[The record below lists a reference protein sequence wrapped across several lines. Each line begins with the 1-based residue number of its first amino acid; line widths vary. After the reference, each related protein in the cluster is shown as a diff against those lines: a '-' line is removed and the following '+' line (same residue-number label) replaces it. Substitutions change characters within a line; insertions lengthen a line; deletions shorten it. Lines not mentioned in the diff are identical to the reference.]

1 MSVENPD
8 HREEPSHTGH
18 GGAALPG
25 GGDRT
30 VQLEREHA
38 VTRGLTVAAGL
49 VTSGWRTTLALAS
62 VTLLLVMAG
71 AIRSW
76 LERPEGPVVPDPPAR
91 GAELTGGPARL
102 SDEDLEGLLRRRVQ
116 ECLCDDGRLRL
127 DPDGDAHDQIEA
139 VFGPIYATNI
149 PEFLDWHY
157 TVVGQYTELA
167 MAAAGRLEQ
176 EIDSR
181 LFGNLT
187 EQVELA
193 SGAIATMQESE
204 ARALLAQ
211 CIESE
216 VQLLDADR
224 ETRELRVRMLNEA
237 IGDARRLAA
246 LQGPS
251 VFASLNEAIGDAL
264 RRLAASAGVSGSGRT
279 RGAGVAGGLL
289 VKAIVKKLLASIA
302 VKTTGKSA
310 VKAVGSWKG
319 AAAVAAALSPLGPV
333 GTVVGGVLG
342 AAGGWF
348 IVDLLAVEVDEFLN
362 RDDLEREL
370 VALTDERRAETAAA
384 MSAAIEARARAFDA
398 MCLPRAFDEPESEPL
413 GPFTPSELGDRR

>member
-8 HREEPSHTGH
+8 YRDEPPDTCHGATEPSGRE
-18 GGAALPG
+18 
-25 GGDRT
+25 DRT
-30 VQLEREHA
+30 VRSEPEHA
-38 VTRGLTVAAGL
+38 VTRGLAVAAGM
-49 VTSGWRTTLALAS
+49 VTSGWRTILALAS

-76 LERPEGPVVPDPPAR
+76 PERPDGPAAPDSPAP
-91 GAELTGGPARL
+91 GAERPVGPARM
-102 SDEDLEGLLRRRVQ
+102 SDEDLEALLRRRVQ

-127 DPDGDAHDQIEA
+127 EHADGAVHEQIEA

-167 MAAAGRLEQ
+167 WAAAGRLEQ
-176 EIDSR
+176 EIDAR

-204 ARALLAQ
+204 ASALLAQ

-224 ETRELRVRMLNEA
+224 ETRELRIRMLNEA
-237 IGDARRLAA
+237 IDDT
-246 LQGPS
+246 
-251 VFASLNEAIGDAL
+251 F
-264 RRLAASAGVSGSGRT
+264 RRLAASAGVSGSGAV
-279 RGAGVAGGLL
+279 GAGVAGGLL

-310 VKAVGSWKG
+310 VKAVGSWK
-319 AAAVAAALSPLGPV
+319 AS
-333 GTVVGGVLG
+333 VV
-342 AAGGWF
+342 
-348 IVDLLAVEVDEFLN
+348 
-362 RDDLEREL
+362 
-370 VALTDERRAETAAA
+370 
-384 MSAAIEARARAFDA
+384 FDGH
-398 MCLPRAFDEPESEPL
+398 LKS
-413 GPFTPSELGDRR
+413 

>member
-8 HREEPSHTGH
+8 HREQPSHAGH
-18 GGAALPG
+18 GDAARPG
-25 GGDRT
+25 EGDRP
-30 VQLEREHA
+30 VQSERERA
-38 VTRGLTVAAGL
+38 VTRGLAVAAGML
-49 VTSGWRTTLALAS
+49 TSGWRTILALAS
-62 VTLLLVMAG
+62 VTLLLVIGAG
-71 AIRSW
+71 IRGCW
-76 LERPEGPVVPDPPAR
+76 PERPDGPVAPGPSARRAEPAD
-91 GAELTGGPARL
+91 GPARL

-127 DPDGDAHDQIEA
+127 EHSDDVLHEQIEA
-139 VFGPIYATNI
+139 VFDPIYATNI

-167 MAAAGRLEQ
+167 LAAAGRLEQ

-181 LFGNLT
+181 LFGDLT

-204 ARALLAQ
+204 ARALLVQ
-211 CIESE
+211 CIDSE

-237 IGDARRLAA
+237 IGDT
-246 LQGPS
+246 
-251 VFASLNEAIGDAL
+251 L
-264 RRLAASAGVSGSGRT
+264 RRLATSAGVSGSG
-279 RGAGVAGGLL
+279 AIAASAAGGLL
-289 VKAIVKKLLASIA
+289 VKGIVKKLLASIA

-310 VKAVGSWKG
+310 AKAVGSWK
-319 AAAVAAALSPLGPV
+319 AAAALAAALSALGPV

-342 AAGGWF
+342 AAGGWLV
-348 IVDLLAVEVDEFLN
+348 VDRLAVEFDEFWN
-362 RDDLEREL
+362 RDDLQREL
-370 VALTDERRAETAAA
+370 VALADERRAEIAAA

-398 MCLPRAFDEPESEPL
+398 MCLPRALDEPEFEPL
-413 GPFTPSELGDRR
+413 GPFTPSELDDRR

>member
-1 MSVENPD
+1 MNVENPD
-8 HREEPSHTGH
+8 HREQPSDTSH
-18 GGAALPG
+18 GGAVRPG
-25 GGDRT
+25 GGDRS
-30 VQLEREHA
+30 VQSERERV
-38 VTRGLTVAAGL
+38 VTRGLAVAAGM
-49 VTSGWRTTLALAS
+49 VTWGWGTILALAS

-76 LERPEGPVVPDPPAR
+76 PERPDGPVAPDPPGR
-91 GAELTGGPARL
+91 RAEPAGGPARL
-102 SDEDLEGLLRRRVQ
+102 SAEDLEGLLRRRVQ

-127 DPDGDAHDQIEA
+127 DHPDGALHEQIEA

-157 TVVGQYTELA
+157 TVAGQYTQLA
-167 MAAAGRLEQ
+167 LAAAGRLEQ

-193 SGAIATMQESE
+193 SGAIVAVQESE

-224 ETRELRVRMLNEA
+224 ETRELRVRMLSEA
-237 IGDARRLAA
+237 IGDT
-246 LQGPS
+246 
-251 VFASLNEAIGDAL
+251 L
-264 RRLAASAGVSGSGRT
+264 RRLAVSAGVSGSGAV
-279 RGAGVAGGLL
+279 GAGVAGGLL
-289 VKAIVKKLLASIA
+289 VKGMVKKLLASIA

-310 VKAVGSWKG
+310 AKAVGSWK
-319 AAAVAAALSPLGPV
+319 AAAAAAAALSALGPV

-342 AAGGWF
+342 AAGGWL
-348 IVDLLAVEVDEFLN
+348 IVDRLAVEVDERLN

-370 VALTDERRAETAAA
+370 IALADERRAEIVAA

-398 MCLPRAFDEPESEPL
+398 MCLPRALDEPEPEPL
-413 GPFTPSELGDRR
+413 GPFTPDGLNDRR

>member
-8 HREEPSHTGH
+8 HREQPSPAGH
-18 GGAALPG
+18 GGAALPA
-25 GGDRT
+25 GGDRSD
-30 VQLEREHA
+30 QSERERA
-38 VTRGLTVAAGL
+38 VTRGLAVAAGM
-49 VTSGWRTTLALAS
+49 VTWGWGTILALAS

-76 LERPEGPVVPDPPAR
+76 PERPDGPVAPDPPAR
-91 GAELTGGPARL
+91 RAELAAGPARL
-102 SDEDLEGLLRRRVQ
+102 SAEDLEGLLRRRVQ

-127 DPDGDAHDQIEA
+127 EHPDGALHEQLEA
-139 VFGPIYATNI
+139 VFRPIYATNI

-157 TVVGQYTELA
+157 TVVGQYTQLA
-167 MAAAGRLEQ
+167 LAAAGRVEQ

-211 CIESE
+211 CIEGE

-224 ETRELRVRMLNEA
+224 ETRELLDRMLNA
-237 IGDARRLAA
+237 AVGDT
-246 LQGPS
+246 
-251 VFASLNEAIGDAL
+251 L
-264 RRLAASAGVSGSGRT
+264 RRLAASAAVSGSGAV
-279 RGAGVAGGLL
+279 GAGVAGGLL
-289 VKAIVKKLLASIA
+289 VKGIVKKLLASIA

-310 VKAVGSWKG
+310 AKARG
-319 AAAVAAALSPLGPV
+319 AEDAAHH
-333 GTVVGGVLG
+333 GTDGAERGQGG
-342 AAGGWF
+342 GGRRCR
-348 IVDLLAVEVDEFLN
+348 LP
-362 RDDLEREL
+362 
-370 VALTDERRAETAAA
+370 RAEIAAA

-398 MCLPRAFDEPESEPL
+398 MCLPRALDEPEPEPL
-413 GPFTPSELGDRR
+413 GPFTPDELNDRR

>member
-1 MSVENPD
+1 M
-8 HREEPSHTGH
+8 
-18 GGAALPG
+18 
-25 GGDRT
+25 
-30 VQLEREHA
+30 
-38 VTRGLTVAAGL
+38 
-49 VTSGWRTTLALAS
+49 
-62 VTLLLVMAG
+62 
-71 AIRSW
+71 
-76 LERPEGPVVPDPPAR
+76 
-91 GAELTGGPARL
+91 
-102 SDEDLEGLLRRRVQ
+102 
-116 ECLCDDGRLRL
+116 
-127 DPDGDAHDQIEA
+127 
-139 VFGPIYATNI
+139 
-149 PEFLDWHY
+149 
-157 TVVGQYTELA
+157 
-167 MAAAGRLEQ
+167 
-176 EIDSR
+176 
-181 LFGNLT
+181 FGNLT

-237 IGDARRLAA
+237 IGDA
-246 LQGPS
+246 
-251 VFASLNEAIGDAL
+251 L
-264 RRLAASAGVSGSGRT
+264 RRLAASAGVSGSGAV
-279 RGAGVAGGLL
+279 GAGVAGGLL

-333 GTVVGGVLG
+333 GMVLGGVLG
-342 AAGGWF
+342 AAGGWL

>member
-1 MSVENPD
+1 M
-8 HREEPSHTGH
+8 
-18 GGAALPG
+18 
-25 GGDRT
+25 
-30 VQLEREHA
+30 
-38 VTRGLTVAAGL
+38 
-49 VTSGWRTTLALAS
+49 
-62 VTLLLVMAG
+62 
-71 AIRSW
+71 
-76 LERPEGPVVPDPPAR
+76 
-91 GAELTGGPARL
+91 
-102 SDEDLEGLLRRRVQ
+102 Q

-127 DPDGDAHDQIEA
+127 DPDGDPHDQIEA

-237 IGDARRLAA
+237 IGDA
-246 LQGPS
+246 
-251 VFASLNEAIGDAL
+251 L
-264 RRLAASAGVSGSGRT
+264 RRLAASAGVSGSGAV
-279 RGAGVAGGLL
+279 GAGVAGGLL

-342 AAGGWF
+342 AAGRVVG
-348 IVDLLAVEVDEFLN
+348 
-362 RDDLEREL
+362 RGPSRGGS
-370 VALTDERRAETAAA
+370 RRVFE
-384 MSAAIEARARAFDA
+384 SGRPRARAGRTDR
-398 MCLPRAFDEPESEPL
+398 RATS
-413 GPFTPSELGDRR
+413 GDRSGDVGRNRGESASIRRDVPAPSIR

>member
-1 MSVENPD
+1 MMHLAGETTSQIVAQSSTQEYRD
-8 HREEPSHTGH
+8 DVRLVLK
-18 GGAALPG
+18 A
-25 GGDRT
+25 
-30 VQLEREHA
+30 A
-38 VTRGLTVAAGL
+38 VTRGFLHAPRLPKTPRL
-49 VTSGWRTTLALAS
+49 RRAL
-62 VTLLLVMAG
+62 
-71 AIRSW
+71 R
-76 LERPEGPVVPDPPAR
+76 R
-91 GAELTGGPARL
+91 AEEL
-102 SDEDLEGLLRRRVQ
+102 SDKWLTKHQLRQRGRKANAIDDILELHRADPMFLPECDLPLTALLPLFAGRRRVQ

-237 IGDARRLAA
+237 IGDA
-246 LQGPS
+246 
-251 VFASLNEAIGDAL
+251 L
-264 RRLAASAGVSGSGRT
+264 RRLAASAGVSGSGAV
-279 RGAGVAGGLL
+279 GAGVAGGLL

-342 AAGGWF
+342 AAGGWLV
-348 IVDLLAVEVDEFLN
+348 VDRLAVEVDEFLN

>member
-216 VQLLDADR
+216 VQLLDGDR
-224 ETRELRVRMLNEA
+224 ETRELRVRM
-237 IGDARRLAA
+237 
-246 LQGPS
+246 
-251 VFASLNEAIGDAL
+251 LNEAIGDAL
-264 RRLAASAGVSGSGRT
+264 RRLAASAGVSGSGAV
-279 RGAGVAGGLL
+279 GAGVAGGLL

-333 GTVVGGVLG
+333 GTVLGGVLG
-342 AAGGWF
+342 AAGGWL
-348 IVDLLAVEVDEFLN
+348 IVDRLAVEVDEFLN

>member
-127 DPDGDAHDQIEA
+127 DPDGDPHDQIEA

-237 IGDARRLAA
+237 IGDA
-246 LQGPS
+246 
-251 VFASLNEAIGDAL
+251 L
-264 RRLAASAGVSGSGRT
+264 RRLAASAGVSGSGAV
-279 RGAGVAGGLL
+279 GAGVAGGLL

-319 AAAVAAALSPLGPV
+319 AAAAAAALFPLGPV

-342 AAGGWF
+342 AAGGWL